1 MVTKIIKFILSK
13 PTDLLAPYLTN
24 NGQFTLTFKRFVQ
37 AIVGITVSLVVLDLI
52 LAQTRF
58 GNFSLQ
64 SGLYYGVLFL
74 CLTIMLLVIRPNA
87 ETSLKQMRKSENA
100 LIRTGFYLLFI
111 GVSIISFFVQ
121 AISNLL
127 GAISDSSEAINFETD
142 ESNEILISQKSVHQS
157 EYLMGG
163 RDDPPSPLDYKHW

>member
-13 PTDLLAPYLTN
+13 PADLLAPYLIN
-24 NGQFTLTFKRFVQ
+24 NGQFTSPFKRFVKYLAGI
-37 AIVGITVSLVVLDLI
+37 AISLVILDLI
-52 LAQTRF
+52 LAQIRF
-58 GNFSLQ
+58 GNISLQ
-64 SGLYYGVLFL
+64 TGLYYGVLFL
-74 CLTIMLLVIRPNA
+74 CLTIMLLVIRPDA
-87 ETSLKQMRKSENA
+87 ETSLKQMRKSENV
-100 LIRTGFYLLFI
+100 LVRTGFYLLFI

-127 GAISDSSEAINFETD
+127 GAISDSSEAINSETD